1 MQRYIIQRLLLA
13 VPTLFGLTVL
23 VFVALR
29 VVLPTDVIDRIVGEY
44 GRNDVERQEQLR
56 EQLGLSASL
65 PQQYF
70 SWIGGILRGDMGR
83 SLHSGI
89 PVTTEMQRRIPV
101 SLELGLVGLASSVL
115 LAIPI
120 GMIAAIKQDRA
131 PDYLLRGGA
140 ILLNALPGFWLA
152 ILILTFGSI
161 WFQWA
166 PPVKF
171 KYLTEDPW
179 EHLKIMLTPALL
191 IGLTPSGG
199 LIRLVRTQMLEVLR
213 QDYIRTARAKG
224 LQPGT
229 VVFRH
234 ALRNSLIPVVTV
246 IGLTLPTLVAGT
258 VIFETIFII
267 PGVGRYLVDSVNN
280 LDYPVIQATNLV
292 FAVLIVAANLAVDV
306 SYAVLDPRIRY
317 S

>member
-1 MQRYIIQRLLLA
+1 MQHYVMQRLLLA
-13 VPTLFGLTVL
+13 VPTLFGLTLL
-23 VFVALR
+23 VFFALR

-44 GRNDVERQEQLR
+44 GRNDVERQQRLR
-56 EQLGLSASL
+56 KELGLSESL
-65 PQQYF
+65 PRQYLNWL
-70 SWIGGILRGDMGR
+70 SGIARGDFGR
-83 SLHSGI
+83 SLHSNI
-89 PVTTEMQRRIPV
+89 PVTTEMRRRTPV

-120 GMIAAIKQDRA
+120 GMFAAARQDQW

-140 ILLNALPGFWLA
+140 ILINALPGFWLA
-152 ILILTFGSI
+152 ILLLTFGSL
-161 WFQWA
+161 WFNWA
-166 PPVKF
+166 PPIKF
-171 KYLTEDPW
+171 KYLFENPW
-179 EHLKIMLTPALL
+179 EHFKIMITPALL

-224 LQPGT
+224 LQSKT
-229 VVFRH
+229 VFFRH

-267 PGVGRYLVDSVNN
+267 PGMGRYLVDSVNN
-280 LDYPVIQATNLV
+280 LDYPVIQATNLF
-292 FAVLIVAANLAVDV
+292 FAVLIVAANIAVDV
-306 SYAVLDPRIRY
+306 SYAFLDPRIRY
-317 S
+317 T

>member
-13 VPTLFGLTVL
+13 VPTLFGLTLL

-29 VVLPTDVIDRIVGEY
+29 VVLPTDVVDRIVGEY
-44 GRNDVERQEQLR
+44 GRNDIERQRQLR
-56 EQLGLSASL
+56 DELGLSASL
-65 PQQYF
+65 PRQYLT
-70 SWIGGILRGDMGR
+70 WIGGILRGDMGR

-89 PVTTEMQRRIPV
+89 PVTTEMRRRIPV

-280 LDYPVIQATNLV
+280 LDYPVIQATNLF

>member
-29 VVLPTDVIDRIVGEY
+29 VVLPTDVVDRIVGEY

-65 PQQYF
+65 PRQYLT
-70 SWIGGILRGDMGR
+70 WMGGILQGDMGR

-89 PVTTEMQRRIPV
+89 PVTTEMRRRIPV

-152 ILILTFGSI
+152 ILILTFGSL

-267 PGVGRYLVDSVNN
+267 PGMGRYLVDSVNN
-280 LDYPVIQATNLV
+280 LDYPVIQATNLF
-292 FAVLIVAANLAVDV
+292 FAVLIVAANLVVDV
-306 SYAVLDPRIRY
+306 SYGVLDPRIRY

>member
-13 VPTLFGLTVL
+13 VPTLFGLTLL

-29 VVLPTDVIDRIVGEY
+29 VVLPTDVVDRIVGEY
-44 GRNDVERQEQLR
+44 GRNDVERQRQLR
-56 EQLGLSASL
+56 EELGLSASL
-65 PQQYF
+65 PRQYLT
-70 SWIGGILRGDMGR
+70 WIGGILRGDMGR

-89 PVTTEMQRRIPV
+89 PVTTEMRRRIPV

-280 LDYPVIQATNLV
+280 LDYPVIQATNLF

>member
-13 VPTLFGLTVL
+13 VPTLFGLTLL

-29 VVLPTDVIDRIVGEY
+29 VVLPTDVVDRIVGEY
-44 GRNDVERQEQLR
+44 GRNDVERQRQLR
-56 EQLGLSASL
+56 DELGLSASL
-65 PQQYF
+65 PRQYLT
-70 SWIGGILRGDMGR
+70 WIGGILRGDMGR

-89 PVTTEMQRRIPV
+89 PVTTEMRRRIPV

-280 LDYPVIQATNLV
+280 LDYPVIQATNLF

>member
-1 MQRYIIQRLLLA
+1 
-13 VPTLFGLTVL
+13 
-23 VFVALR
+23 
-29 VVLPTDVIDRIVGEY
+29 
-44 GRNDVERQEQLR
+44 
-56 EQLGLSASL
+56 
-65 PQQYF
+65 
-70 SWIGGILRGDMGR
+70 
-83 SLHSGI
+83 
-89 PVTTEMQRRIPV
+89 
-101 SLELGLVGLASSVL
+101 
-115 LAIPI
+115 
-120 GMIAAIKQDRA
+120 MIAAIKQDRA

-280 LDYPVIQATNLV
+280 LDYPVIQATNLF

>member
-13 VPTLFGLTVL
+13 VPTLFGLTIL

-29 VVLPTDVIDRIVGEY
+29 VVLPTDVVDRIVGEY
-44 GRNDVERQEQLR
+44 GRNDVERQQQLR

-65 PQQYF
+65 PRQYA
-70 SWIGGILRGDMGR
+70 SWMGDILRGDMGR

-89 PVTTEMQRRIPV
+89 PVTTELRRRIPV
-101 SLELGLVGLASSVL
+101 SLELGMVGLASSVL

-131 PDYLLRGGA
+131 PDYILRGGA
-140 ILLNALPGFWLA
+140 ILLSALPGFWLA
-152 ILILTFGSI
+152 ILILTFGSL

-179 EHLKIMLTPALL
+179 EHFKIMITPALL

-213 QDYIRTARAKG
+213 QDYIRTAHAKG

-267 PGVGRYLVDSVNN
+267 PGMGRYLVDSVNN
-280 LDYPVIQATNLV
+280 LDYPVIQATNLF
-292 FAVLIVAANLAVDV
+292 FAVLIVGANLVVDV
-306 SYAVLDPRIRY
+306 SYGVLDPRIRY